1 MSNGTETLSVLVS
14 TIIGTA
20 VAMTTVITASIGGRM
35 TTLDSELRATRIEL
49 RGEIPATR
57 TELRDEIRALDTRVR
72 TVETGF
78 TRVDQRFE
86 TIERAVLPS
95 AEAPR

>member
-1 MSNGTETLSVLVS
+1 MSNGTKTLSVLVS

-20 VAMTTVITASIGGRM
+20 VAMTTVSTASIGGRM
-35 TTLDSELRATRIEL
+35 TNLDSELRATRIEL

-57 TELRDEIRALDTRVR
+57 TELRDEIRALDARVR

-78 TRVDQRFE
+78 TRVDQRLE
-86 TIERAVLPS
+86 TIERAVIPS

>member
-1 MSNGTETLSVLVS
+1 
-14 TIIGTA
+14 
-20 VAMTTVITASIGGRM
+20 MTN
-35 TTLDSELRATRIEL
+35 LDSELRATRIEL

-57 TELRDEIRALDTRVR
+57 TELRDEIRALDARVR

-78 TRVDQRFE
+78 TRVDQRLE
-86 TIERAVLPS
+86 TIEHAVIPS